1 MRKKEIKKSQE
12 EEPSII
18 LPLKPKE
25 ESSTEEKP
33 HVTLT
38 HQLETKEQ
46 KKKNYSENMREL
58 ITTPVDSLIDI
69 LKVKK
74 TASLNE
80 LSAKLGL
87 SIDAVESIGRILERS
102 SVVKLIYP
110 TSVIKRP
117 KIVLLTL
124 ITEQKIFTF
133 DGKKVEEKK
142 LLVDNVPVLVEIVR
156 SNEDRMLYYNLLPPT
171 FRPYTKIFLEEIKN
185 KIVEHVPVEVSEIT
199 DTKKSIELKK
209 RYFDEAKKVLREYFG
224 SDTTLQDILAGL
236 LLHEMYGLGII
247 ELIMGDNDLE
257 EVAINSSKT
266 QITVYHKE
274 YGWMRTNIMPI
285 SEEAIANY
293 ASQIARKVGRE
304 ITTLNPLLDAH
315 IITGDRVHASLFP
328 ISSFGNTIT
337 IRRFARRP
345 WTIVDLIGVRH
356 TLSIEMASLLWLA
369 MQYEMSMLV
378 AGGTASGKTA
388 MLNAL
393 CVFMPPYHRI
403 ISIEDVREIMLPSYL
418 QWNWVPMTTRNPN
431 PEGLGEVKMLDLMHA
446 SLRMR
451 PDRIILGEIRKKK
464 EAEVL
469 FEALHTGHS
478 VYSTLHANSGQQV
491 LRRLLEPPISLPPLE
506 VEGLD
511 LILVQYRDRKTNRR
525 RSYEICEIETGTTGA
540 QLRINT
546 IFKWSPRTD
555 KWDMLNKPTK
565 LVGNI
570 NLHTGLTEQE
580 IAEDLDGRAHILE
593 WMLNHNI
600 SDINQVGNIMKAF
613 YANPEEILEAAKQN
627 KKPAI
632 FLEA

>member
-1 MRKKEIKKSQE
+1 MKKKSKIVKASE
-12 EEPSII
+12 EGQSIV
-18 LPLKPKE
+18 LPLRPKE
-25 ESSTEEKP
+25 EPNAEEEHYYSPKHQTEEK
-33 HVTLT
+33 
-38 HQLETKEQ
+38 E
-46 KKKNYSENMREL
+46 KKQNDYDDLRDP
-58 ITTPVDSLIDI
+58 ITTPVDSLVDI

-74 TASLNE
+74 SASLNE
-80 LSAKLGL
+80 LASKLGL
-87 SIDAVESIGRILERS
+87 SIDAVENIGRILEMS
-102 SVVKLIYP
+102 SVVKLVYP
-110 TSVIKRP
+110 TTVIKRP
-117 KIVLLTL
+117 RVVLLTL
-124 ITEQKIFTF
+124 ITEPKLFVF
-133 DGKKVEEKK
+133 DGKKVEQKK
-142 LLVDNVPVLVEIVR
+142 HSVDNVPVRVEIVR
-156 SNEDRMLYYNLLPPT
+156 STEDRMLYYNLIPPT
-171 FRPYTKIFLEEIKN
+171 FRPYTKIFLDEIKN

-199 DTKKSIELKK
+199 DTKKSQELKR
-209 RYFDEAKKVLREYFG
+209 RYFDEAKKVLQEYFG
-224 SDTTLQDILAGL
+224 SDPKLQDILAGL

-266 QITVYHKE
+266 HITVYHKE
-274 YGWMRTNIMPI
+274 YGWMRTNIMPL
-285 SEEAIANY
+285 SEDAIANY

-328 ISSFGNTIT
+328 ISSFGNTLT

-403 ISIEDVREIMLPSYL
+403 ISIEDVREIMLPSHL

-546 IFKWSPRTD
+546 VFKWSPRTD

-580 IAEDLDGRAHILE
+580 IAEDLDGRAHIIE
-593 WMLNHNI
+593 WMLNNNV
-600 SDINQVGNIMKAF
+600 SDINQVGSIMKAF
-613 YANPEEILEAAKQN
+613 YANPDEVLEAAKQN
-627 KKPAI
+627 KKPAM